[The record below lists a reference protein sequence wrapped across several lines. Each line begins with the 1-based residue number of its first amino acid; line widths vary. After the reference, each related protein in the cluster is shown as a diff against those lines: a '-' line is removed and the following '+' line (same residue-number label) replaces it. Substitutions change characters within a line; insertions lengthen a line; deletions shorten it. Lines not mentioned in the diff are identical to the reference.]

1 MIVCK
6 QFLKTLIVLYLIL
19 LSSQVISSGAI
30 IFAQKPA
37 DIFNDI
43 NNIPS
48 DNNSKIESNPI
59 ANEADNQP
67 PCPKGTE
74 LVDEKCIPN
83 NIPVADA
90 GKPQTVNSGSVVTL
104 DGSKSYDPNKNK
116 ITYQWTQLAGP
127 SVSLSDS
134 TSPNPKFT
142 APTVNSQTSL
152 KFQLVINNGQDNSKP
167 STVTVN
173 VQPINGIPSIFTLSY
188 NDGNFASAKDITY
201 IINFEM
207 NNKNIKIVHVNEG
220 SFDSYRVLNDSAV
233 EFHTNEIIKGS
244 SKTAIVAIDYGDVQ
258 NFDIKG
264 IEGKNIDLLIHTKT
278 TINGITRD
286 SSIDPFINILSIV
299 SKITGLS
306 NNNFD
311 LANQIYNYTTPC
323 LNLTLNNTQDN
334 RQYSLVLENCGD
346 VLAHM
351 IVSAYP
357 KSSNP
362 SFSSSLSST
371 SEYDIDAKGI
381 SYDNIIV
388 GNPSDISSK
397 KPLAV
402 VGSVILNILGNYYDV
417 GKSIAWVP

>member
-1 MIVCK
+1 MTLDGSKSYDPNKNKITYKWTQLAGPSVSLSDSNSPNPK
-6 QFLKTLIVLYLIL
+6 FTAPTINSPTSLKFQLVVNNGQDD
-19 LSSQVISSGAI
+19 S
-30 IFAQKPA
+30 KPSTVTV
-37 DIFNDI
+37 NV
-43 NNIPS
+43 
-48 DNNSKIESNPI
+48 
-59 ANEADNQP
+59 QP
-67 PCPKGTE
+67 LTPVPQ
-74 LVDEKCIPN
+74 P
-83 NIPVADA
+83 IPVADA

-127 SVSLSDS
+127 SVFLSDS

-152 KFQLVINNGQDNSKP
+152 KFQLVVNNGQDNSKP

-278 TINGITRD
+278 TINGITKD

>member
-48 DNNSKIESNPI
+48 ANNSKIESNPI

-90 GKPQTVNSGSVVTL
+90 GKPQTVNSGSIVTL

-152 KFQLVINNGQDNSKP
+152 KFQLVVNNGQDNSKP

>member
-1 MIVCK
+1 
-6 QFLKTLIVLYLIL
+6 LIVLYLIL

-43 NNIPS
+43 NNTPS
-48 DNNSKIESNPI
+48 DNNPKKESNPI
-59 ANEADNQP
+59 ANETDNQP

-90 GKPQTVNSGSVVTL
+90 GKPQTVNSGSIVTL